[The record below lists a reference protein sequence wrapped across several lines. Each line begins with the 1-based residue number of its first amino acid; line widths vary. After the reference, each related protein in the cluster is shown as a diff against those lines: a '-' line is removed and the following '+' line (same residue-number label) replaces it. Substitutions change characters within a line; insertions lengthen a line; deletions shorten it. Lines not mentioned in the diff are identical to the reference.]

1 MIDGKI
7 EEKFFKN
14 LSRAMALILIGIL
27 FLIIGTVV
35 YRGLDAINLSML
47 INNEIHGGILH
58 AIVGTLWIGG
68 YGTALAFA
76 ISLPSALYLAEYD
89 QGSKYASII
98 RLLQNTLMGVPSIV
112 LGLFGYLVFVQ
123 TMGSYS
129 AFAAIL
135 TIAIFEV
142 PLMTGTMEEVIGMVP
157 NELRSASYA
166 LGASRI
172 ETSLNV
178 TLRQAWPGI
187 LTATIISL
195 GRGIGET
202 APILW
207 TAGFSEFVPT
217 SPLQEAATLPT
228 ATYIYFEE
236 GETSL
241 AFAAAFVLIVMILIF
256 SGISRILSRRLEENV
271 AK

>member
-1 MIDGKI
+1 MIDEKT

-47 INNEIHGGILH
+47 INNEIEGGILH

-76 ISLPSALYLAEYD
+76 ISLPSALYLVEYD
-89 QGSKYASII
+89 QGSRYASVI
-98 RLLQNTLMGVPSIV
+98 RLLQSTLMGVPSIV

-123 TMGSYS
+123 ILGGYS
-129 AFAAIL
+129 ALAAIL

-142 PLMTGTMEEVIGMVP
+142 PLMTGTMEEVISMVP
-157 NELRSASYA
+157 DELRSASYA
-166 LGASRI
+166 LGASKI
-172 ETSLNV
+172 ETSLKV

-207 TAGFSEFVPT
+207 TAGFSEYVPT

-236 GETSL
+236 GETTL
-241 AFAAAFVLIVMILIF
+241 AFAASFVLIIMILLF
-256 SGISRILSRRLEENV
+256 SGISRILSGRLEKNV
-271 AK
+271 AR